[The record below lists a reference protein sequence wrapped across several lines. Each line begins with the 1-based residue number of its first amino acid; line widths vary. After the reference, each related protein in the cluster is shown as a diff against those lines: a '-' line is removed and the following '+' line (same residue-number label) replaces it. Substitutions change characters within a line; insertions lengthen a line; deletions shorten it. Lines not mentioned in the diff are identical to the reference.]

1 MQDSCSLGN
10 NKVSALDRTLGE
22 ISRILEKEVLLLLPC
37 NLRLTYKLCCPQKSS
52 VWIWECFK
60 HVLINT

>member
-22 ISRILEKEVLLLLPC
+22 ISRILEKEVL
-37 NLRLTYKLCCPQKSS
+37 
-52 VWIWECFK
+52 
-60 HVLINT
+60 